1 MKNYTV
7 TVLTLEEMLQEK
19 SMQASISTLKRIY
32 SVSADSKV
40 LEMLNGL
47 YADQKYIYNEEMIT
61 CKNAYTVSDGYD
73 CFMVAYSYMLEQIE
87 KGLCFNDDVT
97 EVLKGGKEKTRTV
110 FQWACVRVREH
121 IYKHGQ
127 VDYKRLYVDN
137 YKQIDVWGEEET
149 ESQVFD
155 RLYLRVG
162 KYYDMSAFEDV
173 DSYNSFIKAISCK
186 LTDRQKTVLHYRLQG
201 LSVSAIADRLKVSQP
216 AISKSL
222 LLIQKTI
229 KADFP
234 EMVNGFKEKRVATR

>member
-47 YADQKYIYNEEMIT
+47 YADQKYLHNREMLD
-61 CKNAYTVSDGYD
+61 YTVSDGYD
-73 CFMVAYSYMLEQIE
+73 CFLVAYTYMLEQIE
-87 KGLCFNDDVT
+87 KGLCFNDEVT
-97 EVLKGGKEKTRTV
+97 EVLKSGKEKVRTV

-127 VDYKRLYVDN
+127 IDYKRLYVDN

-173 DSYNSFIKAISCK
+173 DSYNSFINSIAGK

-234 EMVNGFKEKRVATR
+234 EMVTGFKEKRIATR